1 MIVLPKKVDASIVD
15 NYHPISLIHSF
26 SKLFMKVL
34 ASRLAP
40 KLHELV
46 AYNQSA
52 FVKGRVIH
60 DNFKAVQ
67 LSTKSLHRSKTPSA
81 LIKVDIAKAF
91 DTVDWTFLLAILK
104 HMGFSRRWLD
114 WISLMLSTASTKVVV
129 NGSPGRRICHA
140 RGLRQGDPLSPM
152 LIVLVMEALSAILHR
167 ADSEGLFR
175 SLGHCRVQERVFFY
189 ADDMV
194 IFLTPL
200 PQDLVLASTI
210 LDIFGNTSGLRVNPD
225 KCTISPIQCG
235 LDDSVTLLQ
244 HFPGKLTSFPC
255 KYLGIPLAIRKLKK
269 TELQPLVDRVSQGL
283 PTWKA
288 GMMSRAGRALLVKVK
303 MSVVPVHTAIALTI
317 SPWAIKCI
325 DKRQRAFLWRGTE
338 SVAGGQCLVT

>member
-140 RGLRQGDPLSPM
+140 RGLRQGDPC
-152 LIVLVMEALSAILHR
+152 H
-167 ADSEGLFR
+167 
-175 SLGHCRVQERVFFY
+175 
-189 ADDMV
+189 
-194 IFLTPL
+194 
-200 PQDLVLASTI
+200 
-210 LDIFGNTSGLRVNPD
+210 
-225 KCTISPIQCG
+225 QC
-235 LDDSVTLLQ
+235 
-244 HFPGKLTSFPC
+244 
-255 KYLGIPLAIRKLKK
+255 
-269 TELQPLVDRVSQGL
+269 
-283 PTWKA
+283 
-288 GMMSRAGRALLVKVK
+288 
-303 MSVVPVHTAIALTI
+303 
-317 SPWAIKCI
+317 
-325 DKRQRAFLWRGTE
+325 
-338 SVAGGQCLVT
+338 